1 MLFLVVLFVA
11 LVIFLAF
18 YINSVLDKREE
29 KRLKRELEG
38 PRKPL

>member
-1 MLFLVVLFVA
+1 MLFLVVLFVG